1 MLNINKMNKIL
12 IAACFMTGFATFAQK
27 ADAVPLDPMKDKNL
41 MTWYHQDF
49 SSSNTYGVNT
59 QNAYKYL
66 ESKGLKAK
74 PVIVGVLDSGV
85 EVDHPGLIKNMW
97 KNVNEVPNNGK
108 DDDGNGYIDDI
119 YGWNFSGGKKVDV
132 DIDNMEVT
140 RVVKKFQSIFEGSN
154 STQNKANQ
162 AKMPEEFAMYMKS
175 KEIFTKKSVEAKQ
188 NYETYKRIQGMIPLM
203 ITMLNGKNLTQ
214 EVVGAIKPTTAEQA
228 MAAAVLSQISRDPS
242 VADKGP
248 AEVQTFLE
256 AQMKEAL
263 DYYEPQ
269 ATKQYNLDYDP
280 RASIV
285 GDNYEDYSE
294 RKYGNNHYEGPD
306 AQHGTHVA
314 GIIAGLPQGTEVQY
328 GVGYKTA
335 KIMTV
340 RAVPDGDERDKDIA
354 NAVRYAVDNGAKI
367 LNMSFGKPVSPGKEV
382 VWDAFKYAESKGV
395 LLVKAAGNENENI
408 AENVYYPTNFK
419 NVEDAKPF
427 INNMIVVGA
436 STNDNDFLRASFSN
450 YNQKMVN
457 VFAPGDKIYST
468 VPDGKYE
475 YLQGTSM
482 ASPVVAGAASVL
494 LAYMPNLTPA
504 QMIEAL
510 VKTSNKSSVNAMIN
524 SNTNN
529 RFDLI
534 SEAGG
539 VIDLKKAAEYAYT
552 HFYKPSAI
560 TIPSKSTPSKSKKK
574 VIPKKAVTRK

>member
-1 MLNINKMNKIL
+1 MKKIL
-12 IAACFMTGFATFAQK
+12 IAALFLSGIATFAQK
-27 ADAVPLDPMKDKNL
+27 LETTLDPMKDKNL

-49 SSSNTYGVNT
+49 SSSNVYGVNT

-66 ESKGLKAK
+66 DSKGLKPK

-85 EVDHPGLIKNMW
+85 EVDHPGLINNMW
-97 KNVNEVPNNGK
+97 KNVNEVPGNGI

-119 YGWNFSGGKKVDV
+119 YGWNFSGGKNGDIDV
-132 DIDNMEVT
+132 DNMEVT
-140 RVVKKFQSIFEGSN
+140 RVVKKYQSIFEGPN
-154 STQNKANQ
+154 STENKANQ

-188 NYETYKRIQGMIPLM
+188 NYETYKRIQGMIPSM
-203 ITMLNGKNLTQ
+203 ISMLNGKNLTQ
-214 EVVGAIKPTTAEQA
+214 ETIGSIKPGTPEQA
-228 MAAAVLSQISRDPS
+228 MALNVLTQISRDPAVTGKS
-242 VADKGP
+242 PG
-248 AEVQTFLE
+248 EVQKFLE

-285 GDNYEDYSE
+285 GDRYEDYSE
-294 RKYGNNHYEGPD
+294 KKYGNNHYKGPD

-314 GIIAGLPQGTEVQY
+314 GIIAGLPHGDEVQY

-340 RAVPDGDERDKDIA
+340 RAVPNGDERDKDIA
-354 NAVRYAVDNGAKI
+354 NAIRYAVDNGAKI
-367 LNMSFGKPVSPGKEV
+367 LNMSFGKPVSPGKDI

-395 LLVKAAGNENENI
+395 LLVKAAGNENEDI

-419 NVEDAKPF
+419 NVTDGKPF
-427 INNMIVVGA
+427 INNMLVVGA
-436 STNDNDFLRASFSN
+436 STNDNEFLRASFSN
-450 YNQKMVN
+450 YNQKLVN

-494 LAYMPNLTPA
+494 LAYMPNLSPV
-504 QMIEAL
+504 QIIESL
-510 VKTSNKSSVNAMIN
+510 VKTSNKSTVNAMIN

-539 VIDLKKAAEYAYT
+539 VIDLRKAAEYAYT
-552 HFYKPSAI
+552 NFYKAPHV
-560 TIPSKSTPSKSKKK
+560 KVTPIKGSKSKLNKK
-574 VIPKKAVTRK
+574 TIKK